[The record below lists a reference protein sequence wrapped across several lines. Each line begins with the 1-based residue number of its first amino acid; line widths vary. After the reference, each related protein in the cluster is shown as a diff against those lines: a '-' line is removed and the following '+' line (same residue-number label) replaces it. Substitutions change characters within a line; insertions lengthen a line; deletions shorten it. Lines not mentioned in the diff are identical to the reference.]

1 MPSCG
6 ACCTWA
12 TNFSIVAAPEYV
24 PVDKSRPIRAYE
36 SPPRRDGSWMADRPA
51 ELTLGQ
57 PHGDRLGN
65 QGPDQGYVLSL
76 ARRFE
81 GNLSLTPGE
90 HERDALA
97 GAVAVALK
105 RASLYGRAPV
115 VHDLTVALT
124 IWGFLGDA
132 PAELVGQRKGL
143 FEEVA
148 HPHHYAEQRRIADLV
163 PDAVLRQT
171 PQQVTEA
178 HRRDWRA
185 LVAGAPSPS

>member
-1 MPSCG
+1 M
-6 ACCTWA
+6 
-12 TNFSIVAAPEYV
+12 AAPEYV
-24 PVDKSRPIRAYE
+24 PVDRTRPIRAYE
-36 SPPRRDGSWMADRPA
+36 SPPRRDGSWLADRPG
-51 ELTLGQ
+51 ELTDGQ

-65 QGPDQGYVLSL
+65 QGPDQGYVLAL

-81 GNLSLTPGE
+81 GKLTLTPGE

-105 RASLYGRAPV
+105 RASLFGRAPV
-115 VHDLTVALT
+115 VHDLTVAVT

-132 PAELVGQRKGL
+132 PAELVTMRKPL

-163 PDAVLRQT
+163 PDDVLRQT
-171 PQQVTEA
+171 PAQITEA
-178 HRRDWRA
+178 HRADWRSL
-185 LVAGAPSPS
+185 LVSVPA